1 MERIEQ
7 EGKISVMKKLG
18 FFIFLIL
25 QEIVIIA
32 IAFLYYDYAKA
43 KERIE
48 ELEQEPY
55 FTEEKLTA
63 EEYELVL
70 DCIKIPSWPSWEER
84 WYLPNWPDYSYY
96 MFGLGTPETDKQL
109 TVLNY
114 LLFIKN
120 DGTNKEAIQKAGE
133 CALSLQFPMKDRWI
147 MNNTRNTVEILEAM
161 DDGGKCLKNDEFVA
175 ETIQVFFEECEVV
188 SIPRKVMIDSS
199 KDILQNISIGGE
211 GVEE

>member
-1 MERIEQ
+1 
-7 EGKISVMKKLG
+7 MKKKLTW
-18 FFIFLIL
+18 FLLFVL
-25 QEIVIIA
+25 QEIIIIA
-32 IAFLYYDYAKA
+32 AAFLYYDYSQAKNRLA
-43 KERIE
+43 

-55 FTEEKLTA
+55 FTEEKLTE

-70 DCIKIPSWPSWEER
+70 DCIKIPSLPSWEER

-114 LLFIKN
+114 LLFVKN
-120 DGTNKEAIQKAGE
+120 DGTNQEAIKKAIE
-133 CALSLQFPMKDRWI
+133 YELSLTNTIKYGWV
-147 MNNTRNTVEILEAM
+147 MNNNRYTVDILTSM
-161 DDGGKCLKNDEFVA
+161 DDGGKCLKDDEFVA
-175 ETIQVFFEECEVV
+175 ETIQTFFEECEIV

-199 KDILQNISIGGE
+199 KDILQNISIGVE